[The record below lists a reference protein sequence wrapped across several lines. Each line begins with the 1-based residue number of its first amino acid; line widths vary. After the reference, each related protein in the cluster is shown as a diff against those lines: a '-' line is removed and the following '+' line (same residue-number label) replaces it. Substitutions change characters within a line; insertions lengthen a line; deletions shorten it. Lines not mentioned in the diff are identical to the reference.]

1 MRFNTMWKSI
11 GILFLAIVLMLPN
24 SAWAQD
30 STTTIELRETK
41 ETPTAS
47 GLLHVDQGRMSW
59 GQPGR
64 ISPILHPG
72 TPESAGMKR
81 EPIQAIDPYM
91 EEVVQSGQSPGA
103 VVLVARRGHVVKID
117 SYGDALRYRDDTG
130 TPVDDPIPMRTNTI
144 FDVASISK
152 IFTTVAVMKLF
163 EEGKFD
169 LDDPVAKHLPE
180 FAQNGKEKVTIRQ
193 LMTHTSGYAASI
205 PLHRQGTDREDRIQ
219 IVLTHPLLHE
229 PGTTY
234 IYSDLNMIA
243 LGALVE
249 RLSGQRLDVFVRERI
264 TEPLGMKD
272 TMYNPPASLKP
283 RIAAT
288 EYQRDVD
295 RGMVWGEVHDEK
307 AWSLDGVAG
316 HAGVFS
322 SAYDL
327 AIFAHTLLQ
336 KGKYGNVRILEEETV
351 EQMEE
356 NQNEAFPGDE
366 HGLGWELAQGWF
378 MDALADIRTM
388 GHTGFTGTSLVLNRD
403 QATIAITLTNRV
415 HPTRNTPTI
424 NPIRRQVARYAAD
437 AIPVQMPTTGA
448 AWFAGYGDNLDRTLE
463 AGYLPQAEAART
475 LTFDTWHRLE
485 PVVDYGVVE
494 GSSDGREWVSLTR
507 TFTGYRDWQR
517 VRVEIPVD
525 IRYLRFRY
533 HTDDTVNGRGWYV
546 KEPVLRDNEGRTIKL
561 KWKSEDGWEQR
572 EW

>member
-1 MRFNTMWKSI
+1 MNRMWKWI
-11 GILFLAIVLMLPN
+11 GTLVLAMALILPS
-24 SAWAQD
+24 SAWADDSALSIEPRERKD
-30 STTTIELRETK
+30 STPVAFGIH
-41 ETPTAS
+41 A
-47 GLLHVDQGRMSW
+47 DQGRMSW

-64 ISPILHPG
+64 NSPILHPG
-72 TPESAGMKR
+72 SPNSVGMKP
-81 EPIQAIDPYM
+81 EPIKAIDPYM
-91 EEVVQSGQSPGA
+91 EQVVQSGQSAGA
-103 VVLVARRGHVVKID
+103 VVLVARRGQVVKLD
-117 SYGDALRYRDDTG
+117 AYGDALRYRDDAG
-130 TPVDDPIPMRTNTI
+130 TPVDQPIPMRKDTI

-152 IFTTVAVMKLF
+152 IFTTVAAMKLY
-163 EEGKFD
+163 EQGKFE

-180 FAQNGKEKVTIRQ
+180 FAQNGKEAVTVRQ

-205 PLHRQGTDREDRIQ
+205 PLHRQGTNREDRIQ

-234 IYSDLNMIA
+234 LYSDLNMIA

-249 RLSGQRLDVFVRERI
+249 RLSGQRLDAFVREQI
-264 TEPLGMKD
+264 TQPLGMKD
-272 TMYNPPASLKP
+272 TMYNPPPSLKP

-322 SAYDL
+322 TAYDL
-327 AIFAHTLLQ
+327 AVFSHTLLQ
-336 KGKYGNVRILEEETV
+336 KGKYGYVRILKEETV
-351 EQMEE
+351 EEMEE

-378 MDALADIRTM
+378 MDALADIQAM
-388 GHTGFTGTSLVLNRD
+388 GHTGFTGTSLVVNRD
-403 QATIAITLTNRV
+403 QTTIAITLTNRV

-424 NPIRRQVARYAAD
+424 NPIRRQVARHVAD
-437 AIPVQMPTTGA
+437 AIPVQMPTKGE
-448 AWFAGYGDNLDRTLE
+448 AWFAGYGDNLNRTL
-463 AGYLPQAEAART
+463 AAPLPQAVAART

-485 PVVDYGVVE
+485 PVADYGVVE
-494 GSSDGREWVSLTR
+494 GSSDGRDWVSLTR
-507 TFTGYRDWQR
+507 TFTGYGDWRR
-517 VRVEIPVD
+517 VSVDIPTD

-546 KEPVLRDNEGRTIKL
+546 KEPLLRDKKGTAIKL
-561 KWKSEDGWEQR
+561 KWESEDGWER
-572 EW
+572 RNW